1 MKKKL
6 ICLLLAL
13 CVFGGLVSASAADV
27 PTEAQAYSRIVA
39 MKSKYPEDTWWS
51 WGNYYSWKGGAGG
64 ASACMGFA
72 YLLSDAAFGSLP
84 ARSIYPKSGDPITI
98 SDLRVGDIIRL
109 PGHSAV
115 VLTKAADH
123 ITIAEGNYECRV
135 HWGRKISAAQ
145 VKRATYYTTRYP
157 VGYTEP
163 TEAVAPKTVSVVSG
177 GITYQIADIANHWAQ
192 EHIKACLTSG
202 LLSVTG
208 DASCSYF
215 KPNDNATRAQVV
227 TALYRAK
234 GSPAPKAD
242 NSFADVTESW
252 YRDAV
257 SWASE
262 SGVVSGVTA
271 TSFAPEAYVTREQL
285 ATIMHRFAGG
295 ESVEADFSVYADRNN
310 VSDYAKD
317 GMAWAVKNNIISGKN
332 GLLIPQGYTTRAE
345 FATMIVR
352 FSMALT
358 RA

>member
-27 PTEAQAYSRIVA
+27 PTEAEAYSKIVA
-39 MKSKYPEDTWWS
+39 MKSKYPEGTWWS
-51 WGNYYSWKGGAGG
+51 WGNYYSWNGGSYG

-163 TEAVAPKTVSVVSG
+163 KVSEPKKVSVVSG
-177 GITYQIADIANHWAQ
+177 GVTYQIADISGHWAQ

-262 SGVVSGVTA
+262 SGIVSGVTA
-271 TSFAPEAYVTREQL
+271 TSFAPDAYVTREQL

-295 ESVEADFSVYADRNN
+295 ESIEADFSAYADAKN